1 MKTEKLDIFDLL
13 KDILSAVMVLSKIP
27 VPWEKI
33 SDDPPEFNRSFWAFP
48 IAGFILGLISGI
60 VFLFFYLLSL
70 PIIVSVSLA
79 VFAGICLLYTSP
91 SPRD

>member
-1 MKTEKLDIFDLL
+1 MKNEKLDIFDLL

-48 IAGFILGLISGI
+48 IVGFI
-60 VFLFFYLLSL
+60 
-70 PIIVSVSLA
+70 
-79 VFAGICLLYTSP
+79 
-91 SPRD
+91 

>member
-33 SDDPPEFNRSFWAFP
+33 SDDPPNLIVHF
-48 IAGFILGLISGI
+48 GLS
-60 VFLFFYLLSL
+60 
-70 PIIVSVSLA
+70 
-79 VFAGICLLYTSP
+79 
-91 SPRD
+91 